1 MDVNKAKEAT
11 KVMNRIE
18 KCESFLKSLKGRSYN
33 DEFTIYY
40 RGFETCELKETAL
53 QILIKYYEDE
63 LAKLNK
69 AWNNWWWPS
78 QKTPNL

>member
-1 MDVNKAKEAT
+1 MTEVNETDVNKAKEAA

-40 RGFETCELKETAL
+40 RGLETCELEEAAL
-53 QILIKYYEDE
+53 QLLIEHYEDE
-63 LAKLNK
+63 SVKLNK
-69 AWNNWWWPS
+69 ELS
-78 QKTPNL
+78 NL